1 MKRRVTIIVLA
12 LLMAWLLY
20 RAVSPRP
27 APAPP
32 SVAAMQFGIGGGR
45 WYNR

>member
-1 MKRRVTIIVLA
+1 MRRRVIMAALA
-12 LLMAWLLY
+12 LLMAWALY

-27 APAPP
+27 AQAPP
-32 SVAAMQFGIGGGR
+32 SVAAMQFGTGGGR